1 MRPVQIIVTTVGDE
15 EGEGVDPAAA
25 VERCSDRIEDLE
37 RQLEEQDALL
47 QQLQQQQ
54 QQQNPESPEE
64 RDGKGGWFDKCQD
77 LQQVVKKAFN

>member
-25 VERCSDRIEDLE
+25 VERCSVRIEDLE